1 MAFIKTPVKGMNDFL
16 PSDMRLREYVI
27 SVIKETYGNFGFAR
41 LRLPLLSILKI
52 FKASRAAKTKS

>member
-27 SVIKETYGNFGFAR
+27 SVIKETYGTTPLK
-41 LRLPLLSILKI
+41 LRKKLQS
-52 FKASRAAKTKS
+52 